1 VRVTRVVVVGG
12 GIAGLAAA
20 YAISR
25 DAPRGTRVT
34 VVDGASRLG
43 GKLRTSAV
51 AGLPVDEGAETFLAR
66 VPEGVELARA
76 VGLGDELVHPVT
88 TKASVVV
95 DGTTVP
101 LPDGTVLGVPGDR
114 AALRRSG
121 VLTEEGLAAVGAD
134 RSEPA
139 PLGDPSVGQY
149 VGRRLGREVVER
161 LVDPLLGGVY
171 AGRADGLSLRATVP
185 QLAAALDARGGG
197 RLVAAA
203 KSVLDA
209 VPPDAGP
216 VFAAL
221 DGGLGLLP
229 QAVARAS
236 GADVLLRVPVRRVE
250 RTPTGFRLVGGPVP
264 DPVTLVADA
273 VVVAAP
279 APKAAG
285 LLAELAPWA
294 AHELAAMEYAGVGIV
309 TLAYPAAV
317 LAGLRGSGLLVAGTA
332 ARAGASPVKAV
343 TYSSAKWAHL
353 AGGDVAVL
361 RASVGRHQEARVL
374 QRDDGDLVRLVV
386 GQVAALTGVRAAPVA
401 ARVTRWGG
409 ALPQYA
415 PGHLERVRRIR
426 ADVARM
432 PGLAVCGAAFDGVG
446 VPACIRS
453 GTTAASQVL
462 AHLRDLTRGGR
473 SSGRQARA

>member
-1 VRVTRVVVVGG
+1 MVGG

-20 YAISR
+20 YALAR
-25 DAPRGTRVT
+25 DAPPGTRVT
-34 VVDGASRLG
+34 VVDGAARVG
-43 GKLRTSAV
+43 GKLRVSQV
-51 AGLPVDEGAETFLAR
+51 GGVLVDEGAETFLAR
-66 VPEGVELARA
+66 VPEGVELIRS
-76 VGLGDELVHPVT
+76 VGLGDDLVHPVT
-88 TKASVVV
+88 TQASVVV
-95 DGTTVP
+95 DGTSSP
-101 LPDGTVLGVPGDR
+101 LPTGTVLGVPGDR

-121 VLTEEGLAAVGAD
+121 VLTEQGLAAVAAD

-149 VGRRLGREVVER
+149 VARRLGREVVDR

-197 RLVAAA
+197 KLVAAA
-203 KSVLDA
+203 HSVA
-209 VPPDAGP
+209 AAAPPDAGP
-216 VFAAL
+216 VFASL

-229 QAVARAS
+229 EAVARAS
-236 GADVLLRVPVRRVE
+236 GADIRLRLPIRRVE
-250 RTPTGFRLVGGPVP
+250 RTGAGFRLVGGPVP
-264 DPVTLVADA
+264 DPVTIVADA

-279 APKAAG
+279 AAKAAG
-285 LLAELAPWA
+285 LLAALAPWA
-294 AHELAAMEYAGVGIV
+294 AHELAATEYASVGIV
-309 TLAYPAAV
+309 TLAYPAAA
-317 LAGLRGSGLLVAGTA
+317 LAGLRGSGLLVAGTGS
-332 ARAGASPVKAV
+332 RAGASPVKAV
-343 TYSSAKWAHL
+343 TYSSVKWAHL
-353 AGGDVAVL
+353 AGHEVALL

-374 QRDDGDLVRLVV
+374 QREDSDLVRLVA
-386 GQVAALTGVRAAPVA
+386 GQVAALTGVRSAPVA

-426 ADVARM
+426 ADVGRV

-453 GTTAASQVL
+453 GTAAAAQVL
-462 AHLRDLTRGGR
+462 AYLRDWTRGGR
-473 SSGRQARA
+473 ETGA